1 MVTFM
6 IGLIKRLAVI
16 VFLIQCVEV
25 SAQEKRSSYFIS
37 GDFFQ
42 IKEEENLGIVFKGPQ
57 LTFGLIYEI
66 PIHNN
71 LLVYR
76 NRIGLGV
83 SFSRG
88 MIAAQFNFKPVDL
101 FYGFDFS
108 SNETKLFV
116 GPTLKLEYNVQ
127 LFPHLKGG
135 QPYWF
140 TNGHLG
146 VGSSVEC
153 SFDNHLVKIFFSS
166 SLIGII
172 SRPQPERDPYWMNFY
187 FSDIIAQ
194 AHEDLKF
201 ASLADFN
208 NSVLQLEYFPYSED
222 YSFSIMYS
230 LEYYG
235 TFKQPIVSCLNQSIN
250 FKFSL

>member
-1 MVTFM
+1 MKNKM
-6 IGLIKRLAVI
+6 KILIAFILL
-16 VFLIQCVEV
+16 FQCGKIH
-25 SAQEKRSSYFIS
+25 AQEKNSSYFIS

-101 FYGFDFS
+101 FHGFDFS
-108 SNETKLFV
+108 SDELKLFV

-140 TNGHLG
+140 TNYHLG
-146 VGSSVEC
+146 VGSSFKLT
-153 SFDNHLVKIFFSS
+153 FDNHLIKIFFSS

-194 AHEDLKF
+194 AHENLNF
-201 ASLADFN
+201 TSLADFN
-208 NSVLQLEYFPYSED
+208 NSVFQLEYFPYSED
-222 YSFSIMYS
+222 NSLSIMYS

-235 TFKQPIVSCLNQSIN
+235 AFKQPKVSCLNQSIN